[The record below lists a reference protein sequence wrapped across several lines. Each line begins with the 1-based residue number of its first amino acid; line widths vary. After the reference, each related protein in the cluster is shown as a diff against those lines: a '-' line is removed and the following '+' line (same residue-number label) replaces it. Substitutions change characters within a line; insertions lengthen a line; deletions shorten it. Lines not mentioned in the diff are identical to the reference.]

1 MFDSLLNSKFYNKCK
16 HAIKCTRTRLD
27 LVRRK
32 KQAMVRFMKKDV
44 ADLLGNGLD
53 SHAFGRMEALIV
65 EMNQASCYD
74 MIEQYC
80 EYLVKQLNNL
90 QKQSECP
97 QEALEAV
104 STLIFATARFP
115 DLPELCDLRHVFT
128 ERYGNS
134 IEPFVSSEFV
144 QKLQNK
150 SFTNEEKLQVMQS
163 IAEEF
168 SVPFNAKAL
177 ERKISGVPQNRH
189 DYQNKSYFKRVE
201 VEASARDELKVDRHH
216 ERKSR
221 VTPEV
226 YEKKQEM
233 IKPKDIHVIPDAVGQ
248 LGEKS
253 RKNRSDIPYDVPPS
267 DLKLINDQK
276 ELKKENKKHN
286 HHLRELMDP
295 DKLVPPYREPKEAE
309 KKDAAEKSDG
319 KGYHV
324 HRSRM
329 AGGVDHNWGHAD
341 LGLKTLGLEKQGTEP
356 ASSLNGKTLNK
367 APPYSKPYK
376 TIDKKSAEENND
388 NLYNGRQHI
397 SEYGQSVQDR
407 QKMPE
412 KAINMLPP
420 YVKSAPTNQAANG
433 YKHAGIAEIGHQRD
447 GLADDDT
454 ILPVSVRRKS
464 GKPPTYGDRYD
475 DEAKMANQTSGGQR
489 RHSSRRHGSDD
500 DYDLRGGYMQPQYD
514 DDTVN
519 NARHF
524 KQTSERRKHRSKQS
538 GSASG
543 NDYES
548 EEDETD
554 TAIDFGNLLPRVPS
568 SHRKHRS
575 RSAHPRSRGRD
586 DEERVMDKLLM
597 HYSKKGIDRE
607 EHRARTKS
615 RTPRPRADQ
624 PSDGVGERSNR
635 EGAPLHPPERTV
647 SLPSESGNLGAKPK
661 VPARSISMQSEKS
674 RGNVHPSMPDFD
686 ELAARI
692 SALRKE

>member
-32 KQAMVRFMKKDV
+32 KQAMVKFMKKDV
-44 ADLLGNGLD
+44 ADLIGNRLE

-80 EYLVKQLNNL
+80 EYIVKQLNNL
-90 QKQSECP
+90 QKQNECP

-115 DLPELCDLRHVFT
+115 ELPELCDLRHMFT
-128 ERYGNS
+128 ERYGS
-134 IEPFVSSEFV
+134 FVEPFVSSEFV

-177 ERKISGVPQNRH
+177 ERKISGVPQNKH
-189 DYQNKSYFKRVE
+189 DLQNKSSFKRVE
-201 VEASARDELKVDRHH
+201 VEASARNELKVDRHAVH
-216 ERKSR
+216 ERKSK

-226 YEKKQEM
+226 HERKQEM
-233 IKPKDIHVIPDAVGQ
+233 PVKPKDIHVIPDAIGQ
-248 LGEKS
+248 VGEKS

-267 DLKLINDQK
+267 DLKQINDQ
-276 ELKKENKKHN
+276 ELKKDHKKHS
-286 HHLRELMDP
+286 HHQRELRNA
-295 DKLVPPYREPKEAE
+295 DKSAPPYAEPKE
-309 KKDAAEKSDG
+309 DVAEKSDG

-329 AGGVDHNWGHAD
+329 AGGLDHNWGHAD
-341 LGLKTLGLEKQGTEP
+341 LGLKTLGLEKQGIEP
-356 ASSLNGKTLNK
+356 ASSLDGKTLNK

-376 TIDKKSAEENND
+376 ASD
-388 NLYNGRQHI
+388 
-397 SEYGQSVQDR
+397 EYGQSVQDR

-412 KAINMLPP
+412 KAVNMRPP
-420 YVKSAPTNQAANG
+420 YVKPNSTNQAVDD
-433 YKHAGIAEIGHQRD
+433 YKHAGTGEIGHQRD
-447 GLADDDT
+447 GLADDNT
-454 ILPVSVRRKS
+454 LQPVSVRRKS
-464 GKPPTYGDRYD
+464 AKPPTHGDRYD
-475 DEAKMANQTSGGQR
+475 DEAKMTSQTPGGRR
-489 RHSSRRHGSDD
+489 RHSSRRNGSDD
-500 DYDLRGGYMQPQYD
+500 DYDQRVGYMLPPD
-514 DDTVN
+514 DAAVN

-524 KQTSERRKHRSKQS
+524 KRMSERRKHGSRQG

-548 EEDETD
+548 DEDETNS
-554 TAIDFGNLLPRVPS
+554 AIDFGNLLPRAPS

-575 RSAHPRSRGRD
+575 RSAHPRSGGRD

-607 EHRARTKS
+607 EHKTRTKS

-624 PSDGVGERSNR
+624 PADGVGERSNR
-635 EGAPLHPPERTV
+635 EVAPQHPPERTV
-647 SLPSESGNLGAKPK
+647 SLPSDSGNLGVKPK
-661 VPARSISMQSEKS
+661 APARSISMQPDKS
-674 RGNVHPSMPDFD
+674 RGIVHPSMPDFD

>member
-1 MFDSLLNSKFYNKCK
+1 
-16 HAIKCTRTRLD
+16 
-27 LVRRK
+27 
-32 KQAMVRFMKKDV
+32 MVKFMKKDV
-44 ADLLGNGLD
+44 ADLLANGLD

-80 EYLVKQLNNL
+80 EYIVKQLNNL

-115 DLPELCDLRHVFT
+115 DLPELCDIRHMFT
-128 ERYGNS
+128 ERYGS
-134 IEPFVSSEFV
+134 SVEPFVSSEFG

-150 SFTNEEKLQVMQS
+150 SFTNEEKLQVMQNV
-163 IAEEF
+163 AEEF
-168 SVPFNAKAL
+168 SIPFNAKAL
-177 ERKISGVPQNRH
+177 ERKISGAPHNKH
-189 DYQNKSYFKRVE
+189 DLQNKSSFKRIE
-201 VEASARDELKVDRHH
+201 VEASACNELKVDRYVVH
-216 ERKSR
+216 ERKSK
-221 VTPEV
+221 VTPEA

-233 IKPKDIHVIPDAVGQ
+233 QIKPKDIHVIPDAIGQ

-267 DLKLINDQK
+267 DLKQIDH
-276 ELKKENKKHN
+276 ELKKDNKKHS
-286 HHLRELMDP
+286 HHRRELMNA
-295 DKLVPPYREPKEAE
+295 DKSVPPYIEPKE
-309 KKDAAEKSDG
+309 DAAEKPDG

-329 AGGVDHNWGHAD
+329 AGGLDHNWGHAD
-341 LGLKTLGLEKQGTEP
+341 LGLKTLGLEKQGIEP

-376 TIDKKSAEENND
+376 AIDEKSAEEDDN
-388 NLYNGRQHI
+388 NLYNRRQHVA
-397 SEYGQSVQDR
+397 EYGQSVQDR

-412 KAINMLPP
+412 KAVNMRPP
-420 YVKSAPTNQAANG
+420 YVKPNPINQAVNG
-433 YKHAGIAEIGHQRD
+433 YKHAGVGEIGHQRD
-447 GLADDDT
+447 VLADDDT
-454 ILPVSVRRKS
+454 LQSVSVRRKS
-464 GKPPTYGDRYD
+464 AKPPTYGDRCD
-475 DEAKMANQTSGGQR
+475 DEAKMVSQTPGGRR
-489 RHSSRRHGSDD
+489 RHSSRRNGSND
-500 DYDLRGGYMQPQYD
+500 DYDQRVGYMLPLD
-514 DDTVN
+514 DDAVN
-519 NARHF
+519 NARNF
-524 KQTSERRKHRSKQS
+524 KRTSERRKHGSKQS

-548 EEDETD
+548 EEEETD
-554 TAIDFGNLLPRVPS
+554 NAIDFGNLLPRAPS

-575 RSAHPRSRGRD
+575 RSAHARSGGRD

-607 EHRARTKS
+607 EHKTRTKS

-624 PSDGVGERSNR
+624 PAERVGERSNR
-635 EGAPLHPPERTV
+635 EEAPQHPPERTV

-661 VPARSISMQSEKS
+661 VPARSISMQSDKS